1 MLVVTCGLAYFLALA
16 MLTPVI
22 PHYVEDQ
29 LDMGSIAVGVA
40 VGAFAFGAIALRP
53 FAGRLGDQMGR
64 RVLIVGGASVVAAS
78 TACYGLVPA
87 LWWLVAARIVTG
99 VGEAAFFVGAATM
112 ITDLSPAD
120 RRGEAVSYWSV
131 AVYGGLAFGPALG
144 ELVRGD
150 DRYTLAWLVSAG
162 TRAHRRVA
170 RARDTREVERESHER
185 TQLIN
190 RAALLPGTVLFLGL
204 IPLAGFSAFMPLY
217 AEDHLGIASGPI
229 FLLYGVLILG
239 VRIFGARIPD
249 RIGGRRAGT
258 IALVFAAIGIG
269 LVAAWPTVAGLVIG
283 TIVLAIGMS
292 FMYPALLLL
301 ALQRGTD
308 QDRASVVATISSFF
322 DLSQGVGAFICG
334 AVVALTGNRGAF
346 ATGAVT
352 AALGLVLLRTGVGA
366 ARVASRVRPRRSA
379 PKSRRNSR
387 TNRPCPGRVR
397 SAMTELGIALEIE
410 HTGS

>member
-1 MLVVTCGLAYFLALA
+1 VSTQPKPPSLLTRRFVLVVTCGLAYFLALA

-29 LDMGSIAVGVA
+29 LDMGKIAVGVA

-64 RVLIVGGASVVAAS
+64 RVLIVGGASVVAVS

-87 LWWLVAARIVTG
+87 LWWLVLTRVVTG
-99 VGEAAFFVGAATM
+99 IGEAAFFVGAATM

-144 ELVRGD
+144 EFVRGD
-150 DRYTLAWLVSAG
+150 DRYTLAWLVSAALALTAALLG
-162 TRAHRRVA
+162 LA
-170 RARDTREVERESHER
+170 TREVPRTSNEP

-204 IPLAGFSAFMPLY
+204 IPLAGFGAFMPLY
-217 AEDHLGIASGPI
+217 AEDRLGIESGPI
-229 FLLYGVLILG
+229 FLLYGVLILV
-239 VRIFGARIPD
+239 VRIVGARLPD
-249 RIGGRRAGT
+249 RLGGRRAGS
-258 IALVFAAIGIG
+258 IALTFAAIGIG
-269 LVAAWPTVAGLVIG
+269 IIAAWPTVVGLVIG
-283 TIVLAIGMS
+283 TIVLAVGMS

-301 ALQRGTD
+301 ALQRATD
-308 QDRASVVATISSFF
+308 EDRASVVATVSSFF

-334 AVVALTGNRGAF
+334 AVAALTGNRGAF
-346 ATGAVT
+346 ATGAV
-352 AALGLVLLRTGVGA
+352 AAVIGLVLLRARASIGTVREPVSDARA
-366 ARVASRVRPRRSA
+366 ATNASSA
-379 PKSRRNSR
+379 ATTP
-387 TNRPCPGRVR
+387 TP
-397 SAMTELGIALEIE
+397 TEV
-410 HTGS
+410 